1 VGRQIAFGVGSD
13 LAVKVPQR
21 SLRRFSFWEA
31 FGMKERVTKK
41 KVAAQMYEK
50 GMNVATIAE
59 LLKSEPS
66 YIANVLIEQGYVPN
80 YLDLYTSTGPQN
92 KHAALLAGVLRF
104 RDLEAARGSVQFVVA
119 KDRRGMHQCQVLAL
133 VGRNRAEGIGKL
145 AEAKLFTDWLQAH
158 IQVSG
163 VAARGGATSASGS

>member
-1 VGRQIAFGVGSD
+1 
-13 LAVKVPQR
+13 
-21 SLRRFSFWEA
+21 
-31 FGMKERVTKK
+31 MKERVTKK

-66 YIANVLIEQGYVPN
+66 YIANALIEQGYVPN
-80 YLDLYTSTGPQN
+80 YMDLYTSTGPQN
-92 KHAALLAGVLRF
+92 EHAALLAGVLRF
-104 RDLEAARGSVQFVVA
+104 RDLDAARGSVAKLDQLFAQFVTA

-133 VGRNRAEGIGKL
+133 VGKNRAEGIGKL

-158 IQVSG
+158 IQPPSG
-163 VAARGGATSASGS
+163 PARGGATSASGA